1 MTTPALAGR
10 TAIVTG
16 ASSGLGVTF
25 ARALAGAGARVV
37 LAARRADRLE
47 ALAAE
52 LRAGGAAALP
62 IACDVTDQAAVASMV
77 EAASREFG
85 RLDVLVT
92 AAGVVADGGFA
103 PEKVPAAAFE
113 QTMRVNVLGAWYCC
127 QQVALRMLRDGGGSI
142 INIASVA
149 GLNGVAAFPPAY
161 QASKAAVLNLTRSL
175 SSSWADRGVRVNA
188 LAPGWFPSE
197 MTEPVFA
204 IPAFKSW
211 AESCAPMGR
220 LGDPEELVGAL
231 LFLATDAS
239 RFVTGQ
245 TIVVDGGI
253 NACASRVPAE
263 VLAFFAEHTPEGRGR
278 RVERGE

>member
-113 QTMRVNVLGAWYCC
+113 QTMRVNVLG
-127 QQVALRMLRDGGGSI
+127 LM
-142 INIASVA
+142 
-149 GLNGVAAFPPAY
+149 
-161 QASKAAVLNLTRSL
+161 
-175 SSSWADRGVRVNA
+175 
-188 LAPGWFPSE
+188 
-197 MTEPVFA
+197 
-204 IPAFKSW
+204 
-211 AESCAPMGR
+211 
-220 LGDPEELVGAL
+220 
-231 LFLATDAS
+231 
-239 RFVTGQ
+239 RF
-245 TIVVDGGI
+245 D
-253 NACASRVPAE
+253 
-263 VLAFFAEHTPEGRGR
+263 
-278 RVERGE
+278 